1 MMESIASRCRIRE
14 TGEKGV
20 CDDDGRT
27 GRRSLTNEPKGEDG
41 LVFPVDRAGDILQE
55 V

>member
-1 MMESIASRCRIRE
+1 MIESTVSRCTIRE

-27 GRRSLTNEPKGEDG
+27 GLRLLTNEPKEGDG